1 MPRLDNRLHYC
12 YLSVDPKVFQD
23 VQRAIKMKAKR
34 ESRLKNEAPPQKDA
48 ASTVEA
54 IPDPLPLP
62 PRSSHPPPAP
72 NLLSLSEAGHTSEI
86 DFSPSTG
93 GIVPLHPVPS
103 SSNHGETLD
112 WTGSQ
117 SDDEKSE
124 RRWPLSITKRKS
136 RDKITHVNVAS
147 VEKQESIYSGEESH
161 NLRWPSAH
169 RLSFDRQNCSHQ
181 SRG

>member
-1 MPRLDNRLHYC
+1 
-12 YLSVDPKVFQD
+12 
-23 VQRAIKMKAKR
+23 MKAKR
-34 ESRLKNEAPPQKDA
+34 ESRLKNEIPPPQKDVVPNLEA
-48 ASTVEA
+48 A
-54 IPDPLPLP
+54 PDPSSLP
-62 PRSSHPPPAP
+62 PRTSHPSPAQ
-72 NLLSLSEAGHTSEI
+72 NILSLSVAGHTSEI

-136 RDKITHVNVAS
+136 KDKFSHVDVAS
-147 VEKQESIYSGEESH
+147 VEKQESIYSGKESH
-161 NLRWPSAH
+161 KSHSA
-169 RLSFDRQNCSHQ
+169 RAY
-181 SRG
+181 